1 MSALRC
7 TYHTVVTKQVVM
19 DIVIYVFLELWAAL
33 YSTEWAVKKV
43 IHQLESEALS
53 GRRKSSL
60 RLFQRVSRLL
70 LICIATGTT
79 LMIQTCPHKT
89 LSPLLIEVI
98 AFDTD
103 DKIMQDD
110 AHASPHDDDLVSFGV
125 DELDLNLLQGLKRP
139 LQ

>member
-1 MSALRC
+1 
-7 TYHTVVTKQVVM
+7 M
-19 DIVIYVFLELWAAL
+19 DIVIYVFLELWAVL

-43 IHQLESEALS
+43 IHQLESEVLS
-53 GRRKSSL
+53 GRCKSSL

-103 DKIMQDD
+103 DTVRLCKMM
-110 AHASPHDDDLVSFGV
+110 HM
-125 DELDLNLLQGLKRP
+125 
-139 LQ
+139 

>member
-1 MSALRC
+1 
-7 TYHTVVTKQVVM
+7 M
-19 DIVIYVFLELWAAL
+19 DIVIYVFLELWAAC

-53 GRRKSSL
+53 GAFGRRKSSL

-89 LSPLLIEVI
+89 HSPLLIEVI
-98 AFDTD
+98 AFNTD

-125 DELDLNLLQGLKRP
+125 DELNPNLLQGLKRP